1 MQLRDTVTIALKAVR
16 GNRVRSLLT
25 MLGII
30 IGVGAVV
37 LMTSVGESMQSVILG
52 QISALGPKTVAIWP
66 GKNGPEEGG
75 SFLNPDFDSIT
86 ISDVDAL
93 RRLNT
98 IAHVTPIIFM
108 EGKVSY
114 GTEES
119 DASVSGMT
127 PDAYINQPVVATE
140 GRLHDEQDELDGR
153 QVAVLGPDTARD
165 LFGNS
170 SPIGKRIGIGNQKYT
185 VIGVLEPKGSQFFQ
199 NMDERIIVP
208 FETARVTT
216 RQSYVNMVT
225 TSATGDPADAMND
238 ILFLLRRRHTIVPP
252 ATGIETDND
261 DFLVRSSEQAQEI
274 LGTVS
279 FSLTAFITL
288 IAVISLVVGGIGIM
302 NIMLVAVTERT
313 REIGLRKALG
323 ARRGDILMQFLIEA
337 IVLTIIGGIIGL
349 LLGLGL
355 NALIVGIARK
365 FLERYIFAVNITAM
379 IAALLMAAGTGLIF
393 GIYPARK
400 AAALNP
406 MEALRYE

>member
-16 GNRVRSLLT
+16 GNRARSLLT

-66 GKNGPEEGG
+66 GKNGPEQGAA
-75 SFLNPDFDSIT
+75 SLNPDFDSIT
-86 ISDVDAL
+86 MSDIDAL

-98 IAHVTPIIFM
+98 IAHVAPVIFLT
-108 EGKVSY
+108 GKVSY

-119 DASVSGMT
+119 DVTVSGTT
-127 PDAYINQPVVATE
+127 PDSYINQPIIATE

-170 SPIGKRIGIGNQKYT
+170 SPIGKRIDIGNQKYT
-185 VIGVLEPKGSQFFQ
+185 VIGVLESKGSQFFQ

-208 FETARVTT
+208 FETARVASQ
-216 RQSYVNMVT
+216 RSYVDMVGT
-225 TSATGDPADAMND
+225 MATGDPADAIDD
-238 ILFLLRRRHTIVPP
+238 IQFLLRRRHHIIPP
-252 ATGIETDND
+252 ATGLVTDND
-261 DFLVRSSEQAQEI
+261 DFLVRSAEQAQEI

-279 FSLTAFITL
+279 TSLTAFITM
-288 IAVISLVVGGIGIM
+288 IATISLVVGGIGIM

-323 ARRGDILMQFLIEA
+323 ARRKDILLQFLIEA
-337 IVLTIIGGIIGL
+337 VVLTIIGGIIGL

-355 NALIVGIARK
+355 NAIIVGIASK
-365 FLERYIFAVNITAM
+365 FLERYIFAVNTIAM
-379 IAALLMAAGTGLIF
+379 IAALLMAAGTGLVF

-400 AAALNP
+400 AAELSP